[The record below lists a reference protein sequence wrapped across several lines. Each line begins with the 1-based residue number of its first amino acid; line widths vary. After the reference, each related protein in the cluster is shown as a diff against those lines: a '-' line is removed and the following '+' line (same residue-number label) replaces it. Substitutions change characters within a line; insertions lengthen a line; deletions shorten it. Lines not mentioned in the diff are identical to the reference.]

1 MVLYKNGLNNNNN
14 NNEENEDEQSVTI
27 ATMTSTQKV
36 AALLIL
42 LGPTTASEVLKNISD
57 EDLLEQI
64 TLEIASLKKVPSD
77 ILTDILEEFKALFQA
92 STYLSSGGLDYAKQ
106 LLELTYGESQAEK
119 MLNKLMTMMNS
130 NPFQFFNEADPG
142 QLATSFQNENP
153 QLIALIMAYLKP
165 EHSAKVLN
173 YLPPE
178 TQAQVAMKIADME
191 TTNPEI
197 LGEIEKIVENKFSSV
212 MVQDFSKAGGIDTL
226 ANILNRADRNTEKN
240 VIELL
245 EVENPSLAEEV
256 RELMFVFED
265 IINLDDRAIQRIL
278 REVDT
283 KDLALSL
290 KGTKADLKEKIFR
303 NMSDRAQE
311 MLKDEIEY
319 LGPVRAREVQEVQTK
334 IIGIIRNLEVFGE
347 IVISRENYEDE
358 LID

>member
-1 MVLYKNGLNNNNN
+1 MALTNSKN
-14 NNEENEDEQSVTI
+14 ENKDIDQTI
-27 ATMTSTQKV
+27 SLATMTSTQKV

-64 TLEIASLKKVPSD
+64 TLEIASLNKVPSD
-77 ILTDILEEFKALFQA
+77 ILTDILEEFRALFQA
-92 STYLSSGGLDYAKQ
+92 STYISSGGINYAKQ

-226 ANILNRADRNTEKN
+226 ANILNCSDRNTEKN

-347 IVISRENYEDE
+347 IVISRGENNEDE

>member
-1 MVLYKNGLNNNNN
+1 MALTNSKN
-14 NNEENEDEQSVTI
+14 ENKDIDQTI
-27 ATMTSTQKV
+27 SLATMTSTQKV

-64 TLEIASLKKVPSD
+64 TLEIASLNKVPSD
-77 ILTDILEEFKALFQA
+77 ILTDILEEFRALFQA
-92 STYLSSGGLDYAKQ
+92 STYISSGGINYAKQ
-106 LLELTYGESQAEK
+106 LLELTYVESQAEK
-119 MLNKLMTMMNS
+119 MLNKVMTMMNS

-226 ANILNRADRNTEKN
+226 ANILNCSDRNTEKN

-311 MLKDEIEY
+311 MLQDEIEY

-347 IVISRENYEDE
+347 IVISRGENNEDE